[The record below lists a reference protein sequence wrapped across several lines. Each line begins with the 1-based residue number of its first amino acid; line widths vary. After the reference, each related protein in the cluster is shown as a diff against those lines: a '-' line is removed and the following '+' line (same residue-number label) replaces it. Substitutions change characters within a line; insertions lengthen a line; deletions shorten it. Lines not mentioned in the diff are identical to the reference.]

1 MTPVQVPELVE
12 TLAFV
17 NITLAQMEII
27 FTIIIISIIA
37 NVDINVMI
45 ILNIAFLNMQ
55 LLSPIPL
62 ISFHS

>member
-12 TLAFV
+12 TLTFV

-27 FTIIIISIIA
+27 FTIIRINIIA